1 MLLSLPPPALEQPAG
16 VATMGPPLPPDESE
30 VRVTHE
36 DPVEDDLPPTTDRKL
51 LLSSRTKGSDVRR
64 AMTGAGGGGAKD
76 RDRDRELRPGRESLK
91 KARTSKVDIIE
102 SHARE
107 YSRGMNGILGEFKL
121 DYGSEATSD
130 DASDAELDGRDSS
143 VSKAGDEDGPGD
155 GAGTPAAPQIRI
167 SPNSQGAH
175 PGSHRQS
182 HFIHLA
188 TRAANN
194 SSIAQ
199 NRFMTDV
206 SYPAAAAAGARG
218 RHRNELRA
226 LKNYKY
232 CIILPNDCWKIRWDL
247 CISLLIVATAIYTPY
262 RLAYI
267 DEESTA
273 WVVSELGVD
282 SFFLLDML
290 FSFFSAYYDATDV
303 LVDARRTIAC
313 NYLRG
318 WFWVDFLAVFPV
330 GLIIDQTTQVN
341 DLARV
346 ARLSRLYRLVKM
358 IKLLRMM
365 RIVKQ
370 RGKFQKY
377 LSYIFKTSIS
387 VERLLVFLTIFL
399 ILCHVAT
406 CMWYFIAKLEDFHD
420 QTWVLRYGYE
430 AESPSEL
437 YLIGFYF
444 TITTITTVGY
454 GDMSGGTFTER
465 IFCIGLMI
473 VGVVSY
479 SFAIS
484 SLTSVISSL
493 DSKQAKLKEKLNI
506 LNNIRSEYDM
516 DFELYWKL
524 RQSLYYDHSKDMTDK
539 QRLLKELPGNLKV
552 SVSDLMYRKVVKGVK
567 FFEDKS
573 AHFMATIG
581 PLLRP
586 IIIEKG
592 EHIFLER
599 DPVDA
604 SRPPSPPRSPP
615 QSTSSRRATPA
626 SSSRRSCPPT
636 SSSRASRRAPTSA
649 TSTSSAPR
657 TPSSA
662 SSR

>member
-318 WFWVDFLAVFPV
+318 YGPVPGGLGISVVFVGALLAATTGIVGATV
-330 GLIIDQTTQVN
+330 VAMGLIS
-341 DLARV
+341 LPA
-346 ARLSRLYRLVKM
+346 M
-358 IKLLRMM
+358 LRN
-365 RIVKQ
+365 
-370 RGKFQKY
+370 KY
-377 LSYIFKTSIS
+377 
-387 VERLLVFLTIFL
+387 
-399 ILCHVAT
+399 
-406 CMWYFIAKLEDFHD
+406 
-420 QTWVLRYGYE
+420 
-430 AESPSEL
+430 SPSL
-437 YLIGFYF
+437 ATG
-444 TITTITTVGY
+444 TIAA
-454 GDMSGGTFTER
+454 SGTLG
-465 IFCIGLMI
+465 
-473 VGVVSY
+473 
-479 SFAIS
+479 
-484 SLTSVISSL
+484 
-493 DSKQAKLKEKLNI
+493 Q
-506 LNNIRSEYDM
+506 
-516 DFELYWKL
+516 
-524 RQSLYYDHSKDMTDK
+524 
-539 QRLLKELPGNLKV
+539 
-552 SVSDLMYRKVVKGVK
+552 
-567 FFEDKS
+567 
-573 AHFMATIG
+573 
-581 PLLRP
+581 
-586 IIIEKG
+586 II
-592 EHIFLER
+592 
-599 DPVDA
+599 
-604 SRPPSPPRSPP
+604 PPSIVLIILADQLASAADQASTARKALFKENTGRSN
-615 QSTSSRRATPA
+615 RRNMGL
-626 SSSRRSCPPT
+626 
-636 SSSRASRRAPTSA
+636 RAVMTGSIMPGSMQGL
-649 TSTSSAPR
+649 
-657 TPSSA
+657 
-662 SSR
+662 